1 MIPTSWSG
9 GIRDEKGG
17 SSLTFE
23 FPLDDMSSVDI
34 PWIKRLI
41 VRTIEMLHYELR
53 YEKLVDVALRFNALT
68 E

>member
-1 MIPTSWSG
+1 MAQTSWSG
-9 GIRDEKGG
+9 GIRDEQGG

-23 FPLDDMSSVDI
+23 SPLDDMSTVDI
-34 PWIKRLI
+34 PWIRRLMM
-41 VRTIEMLHYELR
+41 RTIEMLHYELK